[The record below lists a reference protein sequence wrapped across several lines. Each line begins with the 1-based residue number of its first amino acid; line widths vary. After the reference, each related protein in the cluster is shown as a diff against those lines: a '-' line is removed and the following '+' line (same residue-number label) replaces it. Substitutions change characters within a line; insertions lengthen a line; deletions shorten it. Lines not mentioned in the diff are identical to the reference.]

1 MTHAKGHENLV
12 LTKEEAALVDQIATL
27 YDLSKE
33 DAAALVIKRGLE
45 DRVRKRTGKGPAKVY
60 AMPRKS

>member
-1 MTHAKGHENLV
+1 MTHEQGHEKLI
-12 LTKEEAALVDQIATL
+12 LTKEEAALVTQIAKMHQV
-27 YDLSKE
+27 SE
-33 DAAALVIKRGLE
+33 EEAAALVIKRGLE